1 MRKSTAR
8 RGAILLMALFF
19 TVLATTGSLILINV
33 MPSGAASLRLLR
45 RDVESNQAAEAG
57 IRDCSAWISHQLKNN
72 IEPLTTATTTRTG
85 SLGVYSWSAV
95 ITADS
100 QTPPSVPTPNGIR
113 MYKVESTVSTNGTPK
128 RRVTCWLQAGTNF
141 TKYAAFTENTPS
153 AGLVNFAIYKNQQT
167 VDGAFR
173 TNGTFK
179 LAIPTG
185 YYGGVTT
192 PAFNGLLSASGS
204 TGLGDGID
212 YSAGIAGPTTA
223 AQYQDLHKMGKPGF
237 AVGISAMNMPTGT
250 SVIKDSAWGGTAPGT
265 IPAGVT
271 VNPSGGVAIG
281 GDVNDLV
288 LSVDG
293 GSNPVVTIT
302 QGATITKVTRVTDS
316 PVGGAPI
323 GSRLVQVGATS
334 TVVAG
339 LGTGVVFSS
348 GDILQLKGTNKG
360 ATTIAA
366 DYSTGKSI
374 EIVGPLLRADTPVP
388 PGLPTPAG
396 ARPSSTR
403 DPLGLIGQEVRIT
416 DNVIALPRNLDV
428 VNIYANIFAN
438 DKFFVEQAT
447 NPGLGQGRMAVFG
460 SIVGRNSWST
470 GTRDPFTF
478 AIASGF
484 GHPSGYAGF
493 KLTSDPN
500 ADFFPPPQFPASE
513 KGQIEIRYWKEQAL

>member
-85 SLGVYSWSAV
+85 SLGSYSWSAV

-141 TKYAAFTENTPS
+141 TKYAAFTENTPTAS
-153 AGLVNFAIYKNQQT
+153 FVNFFIYKNQQT

-173 TNGTFK
+173 TNGTLK
-179 LAIPTG
+179 VGIPTG

-204 TGLGDGID
+204 TGIGDGID
-212 YSAGIAGPTTA
+212 YSMGLSGPTTA
-223 AQYQDLHKMGKPGF
+223 TEYQDLHKLGKPGF
-237 AVGISAMNMPTGT
+237 AVGISPMNVPTGT
-250 SVIKDSAWGGTAPGT
+250 APIKDSAWGGTAPGT

-281 GDVNDLV
+281 GDVDDMV

-302 QGATITKVTRVTDS
+302 QGATVTKVTRVTDS
-316 PVGGAPI
+316 PVGGAPV

-348 GDILQLKGTNKG
+348 GDVRQLKGTNKG

-374 EIVGPLLRADTPVP
+374 EIVGPLLRADTPI
-388 PGLPTPAG
+388 PAG
-396 ARPSSTR
+396 VPTVAGLRPTSTR
-403 DPLGLIGQEVRIT
+403 DPLGLIGQEVRVT
-416 DNVIALPRNLDV
+416 DNVLALPRNHDV
-428 VNIYANIFAN
+428 LNIYANIFAN
-438 DKFFVEQAT
+438 DRFLVEQRNNAS
-447 NPGLGQGRMAVFG
+447 LGQGKMAVFG
-460 SIVGRNSWST
+460 SILGRNSWNTSSY
-470 GTRDPFTF
+470 D
-478 AIASGF
+478 IATSSVLSGF
-484 GHPSGYAGF
+484 GHPSGFGGF